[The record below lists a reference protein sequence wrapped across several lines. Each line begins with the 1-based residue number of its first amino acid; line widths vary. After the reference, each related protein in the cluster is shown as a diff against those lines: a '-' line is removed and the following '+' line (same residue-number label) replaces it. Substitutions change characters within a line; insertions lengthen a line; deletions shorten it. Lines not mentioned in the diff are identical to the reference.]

1 MMSYRAG
8 NKDFQKLE
16 DNVDYTKESGMVV
29 IKGSP
34 KWPSPFDIKSFHPSL
49 IQCPVLKP
57 RNTLKRRLFLIQKQS
72 LEYLSQLINT

>member
-16 DNVDYTKESGMVV
+16 DNVDYIKESGMVA

-34 KWPSPFDIKSFHPSL
+34 K
-49 IQCPVLKP
+49 
-57 RNTLKRRLFLIQKQS
+57 
-72 LEYLSQLINT
+72 